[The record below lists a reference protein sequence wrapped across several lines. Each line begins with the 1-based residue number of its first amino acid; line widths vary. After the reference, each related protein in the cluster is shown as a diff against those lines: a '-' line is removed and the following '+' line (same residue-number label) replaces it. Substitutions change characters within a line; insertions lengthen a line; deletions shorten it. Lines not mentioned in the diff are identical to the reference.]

1 MDTKITQNITGGV
14 GNNNTIV
21 QIGGND
27 GAAADGDG
35 CDQLVMTVLLTI
47 IGSYEPCDGA
57 DPAEVELLSTD
68 GIRRMVLTTVGVELP
83 LSVVYTALIEA
94 GFVARLC
101 EVPGMSKGVYF
112 LARYL

>member
-27 GAAADGDG
+27 GAAADGD
-35 CDQLVMTVLLTI
+35 QLAMTVLMTI

-68 GIRRMVLTTVGVELP
+68 GIRRMVLTMVGVELP

>member
-27 GAAADGDG
+27 GAAADGD
-35 CDQLVMTVLLTI
+35 QLAMTVLMTI
-47 IGSYEPCDGA
+47 IGSYEPCDGG

-68 GIRRMVLTTVGVELP
+68 AIRRMVLTTVGVELP

>member
-1 MDTKITQNITGGV
+1 MDTNVTQTINGGV
-14 GNNNTIV
+14 GNNTVV
-21 QIGGND
+21 QIGGKD
-27 GAAADGDG
+27 GAAADGD
-35 CDQLVMTVLLTI
+35 QLAMTVLLTI
-47 IGSYEPCDGA
+47 IGSYEPCDGG

>member
-27 GAAADGDG
+27 GAAADGD
-35 CDQLVMTVLLTI
+35 QLAMTVLMTI
-47 IGSYEPCDGA
+47 IGSYEPCDGG

-68 GIRRMVLTTVGVELP
+68 AIRRMVLTTVGVELP
-83 LSVVYTALIEA
+83 LSVVYTALVQA

>member
-1 MDTKITQNITGGV
+1 MV
-14 GNNNTIV
+14 LATI
-21 QIGGND
+21 IPSFRL
-27 GAAADGDG
+27 AADGD
-35 CDQLVMTVLLTI
+35 QLAMTVLMTI

-68 GIRRMVLTTVGVELP
+68 AIHRMVLTTVGVELP

>member
-27 GAAADGDG
+27 GAAADGD
-35 CDQLVMTVLLTI
+35 QLAMTVLMTI